1 MSRSARD
8 IQDYVASLDL
18 PTVRTTRGAKRAAP
32 VVFKDEQEVV
42 AVGAQLAEFSDSVP
56 ADLRPMISNSMLL
69 AQLAADKATA
79 EVEDVML
86 WHAKYRDVLKKVGWQ
101 LADSEE
107 RKRVV
112 TDKDLSVHQA
122 IIPVLTTLLG
132 PAAAA
137 TSMVVTVLKGL
148 QEMDKESPWITL
160 FDRESQHAS
169 GAKFQISYVDA
180 DENGSASVKLLSC
193 TIDAE
198 RKITQVLF
206 FKFSSQRAEM
216 RDRQTL
222 LSTNRDVLE
231 AGKESIARKVGVFI
245 NEFVE
250 NIDI

>member
-1 MSRSARD
+1 MTRSARD
-8 IQDYVASLDL
+8 IQDYVSSLDL
-18 PTVRTTRGAKRAAP
+18 PTARTTRGAKRGAP
-32 VVFKDEQEVV
+32 VAFKDEQEVV

-56 ADLRPMISNSMLL
+56 ADLRPLISNSMLL

-79 EVEDVML
+79 EVEDVMQ
-86 WHAKYRDVLKKVGWQ
+86 WHAKYRDVLKKIGWQ

-112 TDKDLSVHQA
+112 TDQDLSVHQA

-180 DENGSASVKLLSC
+180 DESGSASVKLLSC

-250 NIDI
+250 NIEI

>member
-1 MSRSARD
+1 MGRSARD
-8 IQDYVASLDL
+8 IQDYVSSLDL
-18 PTVRTTRGAKRAAP
+18 PAVRTTRGAKRGAP
-32 VVFKDEQEVV
+32 VAFKQEKEVV
-42 AVGAQLAEFSDSVP
+42 AVGAQLTEFSDSVP
-56 ADLRPMISNSMLL
+56 ADLRPPISNSMLL

-79 EVEDVML
+79 EDQDVMQ

-101 LADSEE
+101 LADAED
-107 RKRVV
+107 RKRVI

-180 DENGSASVKLLSC
+180 DENGAASVKLLSC
-193 TIDAE
+193 TIEAE

-222 LSTNRDVLE
+222 LSTNREVLE
-231 AGKESIARKVGVFI
+231 SGKEAIAKKVGVFI

-250 NIDI
+250 NIEL

>member
-1 MSRSARD
+1 MKRSARD
-8 IQDYVASLDL
+8 IQDFVASLDL
-18 PTVRTTRGAKRAAP
+18 PAARTTRGAKSGKP
-32 VVFKDEQEVV
+32 VVFKDEKEVV
-42 AVGAQLAEFSDSVP
+42 AVGPQLTEFSDSVP
-56 ADLRPMISNSMLL
+56 ADLRPAISNSMLL
-69 AQLAADKATA
+69 AQLAADKATG
-79 EVEDVML
+79 EDQDVMQ

-101 LADSEE
+101 LADSED
-107 RKRVV
+107 RKRVI
-112 TDKDLSVHQA
+112 TDKDLTVHQA

-160 FDRESQHAS
+160 FDRESQHVS

-180 DENGSASVKLLSC
+180 DESGAASVKLLSC
-193 TIDAE
+193 TIEAE

-231 AGKESIARKVGVFI
+231 SGNEAIARKVGVFI

-250 NIDI
+250 NIEI